1 MEIGDRNKNLSIE
14 EDPNKIKSYLKD
26 TIINL
31 QKCDTWKIQLTVA
44 INFISSKNTNKEQT
58 MHSKSD
64 NIEAMTYENL
74 DETIRQLFDSFVSRN
89 EIGLE
94 TQIRGSDL
102 WLW

>member
-1 MEIGDRNKNLSIE
+1 
-14 EDPNKIKSYLKD
+14 
-26 TIINL
+26 
-31 QKCDTWKIQLTVA
+31 
-44 INFISSKNTNKEQT
+44 

-102 WLW
+102 

>member
-1 MEIGDRNKNLSIE
+1 
-14 EDPNKIKSYLKD
+14 
-26 TIINL
+26 
-31 QKCDTWKIQLTVA
+31 
-44 INFISSKNTNKEQT
+44 

-89 EIGLE
+89 KIGLE

-102 WLW
+102 